1 MVRAVLV
8 QDVGSAGLPYKRRE
22 QATRCDRLRA
32 SRMSFGRACSPGPLG
47 TVLFQPRSVGFCAKN
62 STQIRRAVCSAS
74 PLHACAHSLAFTAH
88 DRPHVDLLTLGT
100 AGAA

>member
-32 SRMSFGRACSPGPLG
+32 SRMSFGRACSPWPTRYG
-47 TVLFQPRSVGFCAKN
+47 TISATKRGVLRKEQYPDTSCCMLSVAAACVRTQSGIHRPRPTPC
-62 STQIRRAVCSAS
+62 
-74 PLHACAHSLAFTAH
+74 
-88 DRPHVDLLTLGT
+88 
-100 AGAA
+100 